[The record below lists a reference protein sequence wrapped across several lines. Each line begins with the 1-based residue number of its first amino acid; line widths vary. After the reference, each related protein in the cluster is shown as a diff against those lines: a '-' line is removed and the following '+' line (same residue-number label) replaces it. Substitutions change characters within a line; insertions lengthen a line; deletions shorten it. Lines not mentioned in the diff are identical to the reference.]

1 MEIHVL
7 QPLLLRWYFI
17 ILYIII
23 SIFIGYMFIR
33 NFKIRE
39 KRKYELFL
47 AKKEKKQI
55 RELSEMKM
63 NFFMNLS
70 HEFRTPLTLIISP
83 LQKLLSTPNITK
95 DELHRHLMNIQHN
108 SSILLRLINQ
118 ILKVSKQDKGK
129 LDIELR
135 ESDIVDF
142 CRNSFSQFLQLAHD
156 KQIQFA
162 FNTNVPHLLLLFDI
176 YKMEEILYN
185 LLSNAIKHT

>member
-1 MEIHVL
+1 VL